1 MKIQAAVECD
11 PAAGPG
17 LHEEEALRRLRRI
30 GPNEL
35 PQAPRRG
42 IGRILLGV
50 LREPMF
56 LLLMVAAAIY
66 LAVGGIGEGLLMTA
80 FAGLSILL
88 VVMQEAR
95 SESALEALRSL
106 AAPTARVMRDG
117 RERRI
122 PARDVVP
129 GDVLLLADG
138 ERIAADCVLRRAEG
152 LSVDESLLTGESVAV
167 AKRAAAPGGGAPD
180 ETEDGDATRVFAS
193 TLAVSGRGVAEVV
206 ATGARTEAGRI
217 GASLASI
224 EIEPTLLQRSLGRIV
239 RWFGALALVA
249 SVAVIVLY
257 GWLRGAWLDGV
268 LSGIAFGMSAL
279 PEEFPMV
286 LVVFV
291 ALGARRL
298 ARLHVLVRRTAV
310 IEVLGACSTLC
321 LDKTGTLTEN
331 RMRVCALSAGGARQA
346 LDGEDGTPG
355 GAFASL
361 VRVAALASARGSID
375 PMDLAVHRLTA
386 VGAPAPASA
395 SAQLVREFGL
405 TQEQPMVVR
414 IWRIDGRLHAAAK
427 GAPEAIAA
435 LCRLETAER
444 EAMLG
449 EIALHAASGS
459 RVLAVA
465 EARIGD
471 GDLPQAPQALAF
483 RFLGLLAFADPPRAG
498 ARAAIDAARRA
509 GVKVAMITGDHPL
522 TALAI
527 AREVGI
533 DVTAPPLT
541 GARIDAADEAELG
554 RLVRD
559 ARVFARIRPEQKLRI
574 VRALKANGEVVAM
587 TGDGVNDA
595 PALKAAHIGLA
606 MGRRGTDVA
615 REAASI
621 VLLDDDLGHL
631 VAGIRTG
638 RRIFDNLRKAT
649 IYITAVHVPIAGLAL
664 LPLLLGLPPLLLP
677 MHVVLIEMVID
688 PICAIAF
695 ENEPVEPGTMEQP
708 PRHPDDPPLGWP
720 QMLVAF
726 AQGALL
732 LAASLGLYAAL
743 LAAGQPVDLARTLAF
758 LAFAAG
764 NLMLVRVV
772 GTRGATL
779 AALAAPDHRAY
790 WTVAG
795 VAALVTAAC
804 VFVPFLQRLFR
815 FAVPPAGLAAAAVAT
830 GLAAALVFDLAKTLP
845 AVQRVLGRRR
855 PASLRP
861 VPGDCP

>member
-1 MKIQAAVECD
+1 MSLDLAVHRE
-11 PAAGPG
+11 PAVPRG
-17 LHEEEALRRLRRI
+17 LSDEEARRRLLAA

-35 PQAPRRG
+35 PQPPRRG

-56 LLLMVAAAIY
+56 LLLMLAAAIY

-80 FAGLSILL
+80 FGGLSILL

-95 SESALEALRSL
+95 SENALAALRAL
-106 AAPTARVMRDG
+106 AAPSARVLRDA

-122 PARDVVP
+122 PAREVVP
-129 GDVLLLADG
+129 GDVLLIADG
-138 ERIAADCVLRRAEG
+138 ERIAADGVLRHAEG
-152 LSVDESLLTGESVAV
+152 LGVDESLLTGESVPV
-167 AKRAAAPGGGAPD
+167 AKRAATDGAAAKD
-180 ETEDGDATRVFAS
+180 ADEDGRS
-193 TLAVSGRGVAEVV
+193 TLAFAGTLAVAGRGIVEVV

-224 EIEPTLLQRSLGRIV
+224 EVEPTLLQRSLGRIV
-239 RWFGALALVA
+239 RGFGALALVA
-249 SVAVIVLY
+249 SALVIVLH

-268 LSGIAFGMSAL
+268 LSGLAFGMSAL

-321 LDKTGTLTEN
+321 VDKTGTLTEN
-331 RMRVCALSAGGARQA
+331 RMRVCALSAADARQS
-346 LDGEDGTPG
+346 LPEERTPPER
-355 GAFASL
+355 AFAAL
-361 VRVAALASARGSID
+361 VRAAALASARRSND
-375 PMDLAVHRLTA
+375 PMDQAVHRLA
-386 VGAPAPASA
+386 AGLMCDDAPVPGLLAC
-395 SAQLVREFGL
+395 EFGL
-405 TQEQPMVVR
+405 TQQRPMVVR
-414 IWRIDGRLHAAAK
+414 LWRIDGRLQAAAK
-427 GAPEAIAA
+427 GAPEAIAV
-435 LCRLETAER
+435 LCRLDATQHQ
-444 EAMLG
+444 AMLA
-449 EIALHAASGS
+449 EIAHHAASGY

-465 EARIGD
+465 GAQLEATELPASPD
-471 GDLPQAPQALAF
+471 GLAF
-483 RFLGLLAFADPPRAG
+483 RYLGLIAFADPPRAG
-498 ARAAIDAARRA
+498 ARAAIEAARRA

-533 DVTAPPLT
+533 DIAEPPLD
-541 GARIDAADEAELG
+541 GARIDAADDAELA
-554 RLVRD
+554 RLARRT
-559 ARVFARIRPEQKLRI
+559 RVFARIRPEQKLRI
-574 VRALKANGEVVAM
+574 VRALKADGEIVAM

-621 VLLDDDLGHL
+621 VLLDDDLAHL
-631 VAGIRTG
+631 VAGIETG

-664 LPLLLGLPPLLLP
+664 LPLLIGLPPLLLP

-695 ENEPVEPGTMEQP
+695 ENEPAEPGTMAQP
-708 PRHPDDPPLGWP
+708 PRDPDDPPLGWP

-726 AQGALL
+726 VQGILL
-732 LAASLGLYAAL
+732 LVAAFGLYVAL
-743 LAAGQPVDLARTLAF
+743 LAAQQPVDTARTLAF
-758 LAFAAG
+758 LAFFSG

-779 AALAAPDHRAY
+779 RGLLAPDHRAY
-790 WTVAG
+790 WTVAAIAG
-795 VAALVTAAC
+795 LVTLAC
-804 VFVPFLQRLFR
+804 VFVPVLQHLFR
-815 FAVPPAGLAAAAVAT
+815 FAVPPAPLAAAAIAA
-830 GLAAALVFDLAKTLP
+830 GLAAALLFDLAKCVP
-845 AVQRVLGRRR
+845 AVQRVLGRR
-855 PASLRP
+855 PAAARTLR
-861 VPGDCP
+861 GDSR